1 MRIDLNSS
9 VPQRVETEKSAKS
22 DAATNRA
29 DSTQESDGTHVQDTV
44 RLTGLASQAMSMP
57 EVRQDMV
64 ARLRQSVQSGQY
76 SVDPQKVAEAMLQ
89 HAAR

>member
-9 VPQRVETEKSAKS
+9 VPQRVATEKAAKTPAAANHTDSAQEP
-22 DAATNRA
+22 
-29 DSTQESDGTHVQDTV
+29 DSAYSQDTV
-44 RLTGLASQAMSMP
+44 RLSGLASQAMSMP
-57 EVRQDMV
+57 DVRQDLV

-89 HAAR
+89 QAAR

>member
-9 VPQRVETEKSAKS
+9 VPQRVAPEKSVKS
-22 DAATNRA
+22 ATASSSA
-29 DSTQESDGTHVQDTV
+29 DSAQEPDSAYSQDTV

-64 ARLRQSVQSGQY
+64 ARLRQAVQSGQY

-89 HAAR
+89 RAAR

>member
-9 VPQRVETEKSAKS
+9 VPQRVAPEKSVKS
-22 DAATNRA
+22 PAASSSA
-29 DSTQESDGTHVQDTV
+29 DSAQEPESAYSQDTV
-44 RLTGLASQAMSMP
+44 RLTGLASQAMSLP

-89 HAAR
+89 RAAR